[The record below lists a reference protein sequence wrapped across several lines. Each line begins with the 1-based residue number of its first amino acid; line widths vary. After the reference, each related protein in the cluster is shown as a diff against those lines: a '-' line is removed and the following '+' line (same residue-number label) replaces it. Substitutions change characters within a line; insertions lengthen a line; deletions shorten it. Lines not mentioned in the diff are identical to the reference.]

1 MALDATDPVEVLR
14 RVPGWK
20 SRAHVVG
27 ALEGGI
33 TNRNYLVEV
42 DGERYVLRLPGKATA
57 LLDIDRHV
65 EREANARAAALGFAP
80 EVLALVEPEGCL
92 VTRFVVGEPMTADA
106 LVEPATLARVA
117 AMLREFH
124 ESGPLRGVFDAFLV
138 PGRHRAAA
146 ESRGVPIPSVY
157 ERVDAV
163 VREIEAAF
171 HTTPEARRPCHNDL
185 LAANFLRSS
194 DRIWLLDWEYAGMN
208 DRSFDLGNFA
218 TNNALDPEA
227 EARLVAEYY
236 GAVTPRRL
244 ARLRLMKILSDAREA
259 MWAVVQQGISTLEF
273 DYVAYADEHFDRLL
287 SNAAEPGY
295 DALLADAAT
304 SEAVAS

>member
-1 MALDATDPVEVLR
+1 MPIDATDPVQVLQH
-14 RVPGWK
+14 VPGWE

-27 ALEGGI
+27 ALDGGI
-33 TNRNYLVEV
+33 TNRNYLVEF
-42 DGERYVLRLPGKATA
+42 DGERYVLRLPGKDTA

-65 EREANARAAALGFAP
+65 EHEANARAAALGFAP
-80 EVLALVEPEGCL
+80 DVVALVEPEGCL
-92 VTRFVVGEPMTADA
+92 VTRFVVGEPMMPSA
-106 LVEPATLARVA
+106 LVEPTTLEQIA
-117 AMLREFH
+117 AMLRVFH
-124 ESGPLRGVFDAFLV
+124 ESGPLHGVFDAFLV

-146 ESRGVPIPSVY
+146 ESRGVQIPSVY
-157 ERVDAV
+157 ERVDEV
-163 VREIEAAF
+163 VREVQAAF
-171 HTTPEARRPCHNDL
+171 DTTPELRQPCHNDL

-218 TNNALDPEA
+218 TNNALDPDA
-227 EARLVAEYY
+227 EARLVAAYY

-273 DYVAYADEHFDRLL
+273 DYAAYADEHFDRLL
-287 SNAAEPGY
+287 GNAAAPGY
-295 DALLADAAT
+295 GALLADAA
-304 SEAVAS
+304 S